1 MPGKSLKR
9 WAGMLSVC
17 ATLTACAVSTAPR
30 RLPLESEAAVF
41 VYLEPFPQ
49 DAGRLAF
56 RITAMSALTTDGVAL
71 PLPLSL
77 TRARGL
83 EIDRERLLGGGGVP
97 AGAYVGLV
105 LTLADASLE
114 GRAGGDLKASME
126 PIRIDIPF
134 GVERRRAV
142 VLSLRLRHRDSV
154 DQAYRFEPSFSA
166 TVAGKPTSGLVG
178 VATNCGAGTLTIFD
192 KVTGR
197 VAAVIPAG
205 RTPGGLDVDPLRL
218 RAYVALSREDAV
230 EVIDFQ
236 QYRATDRIQ
245 LFGGDRPVEVALTPD
260 RATLLVVNNG
270 SDSLSFV
277 DPTALSENNRVSV
290 GEEPSSVL
298 VNHTGRQAYVFNTL
312 SGTVSIVDL
321 TVGEVSA
328 TIATDPEPVRG
339 QLNRRG
345 DRLYVIHRSSPY
357 LTVLDTISHTTV
369 SRVYVGTGATAV
381 KVDPVTDRIYLAR
394 RSALEIDIYDPFSL
408 LPVDSIPVPGEVAY
422 MTIDD
427 EGNNL
432 AIVLPDEREVRVL
445 RLVGEETVARVDV
458 GEDPC
463 WAALLGER

>member
-1 MPGKSLKR
+1 MPGKPPSRQAVILFVCVSLT
-9 WAGMLSVC
+9 SC
-17 ATLTACAVSTAPR
+17 AISTAPR
-30 RLPLESEAAVF
+30 RVPLETEASVF

-49 DAGRLAF
+49 DAVRLAF
-56 RITAMSALTTDGVAL
+56 RVREMSAMTTGGVSV

-77 TRARGL
+77 TRARGP

-97 AGAYVGLV
+97 AGVYAGLI
-105 LTLADASLE
+105 LTLDEASLE
-114 GRAGGDLKASME
+114 GQAGAPLRTSME

-134 GVERRRAV
+134 QVERRRAV
-142 VLSLRLRHRDSV
+142 VLSLRLQHRDSV
-154 DQAYRFEPSFSA
+154 DKGYRFVPSFSA
-166 TVAGKPTSGLVG
+166 AVAGKPTTGLIG

-192 KVTGR
+192 KITGR

-205 RTPGGLDVDPLRL
+205 RTPGGLDVDPSRL
-218 RAYVALSREDAV
+218 KAYVALSREDAV
-230 EVIDFQ
+230 EVIDLQ

-260 RATLLVVNNG
+260 RATLLVVNHG
-270 SDSLSFV
+270 SDSLSLV
-277 DPTALSENNRVSV
+277 DPAALSESNRVSV

-298 VNHTGRQAYVFNTL
+298 VDRTGRQAYVFNTL

-339 QLNRRG
+339 QLSRRG

-357 LTVLDTISHTTV
+357 LTVLDTTSLAILN
-369 SRVYVGTGATAV
+369 RVYVGTGATAL

-394 RSALEIDIYDPFSL
+394 RNALEIDIYDPFSL

-432 AIVLPDEREVRVL
+432 AVVLPDEREVRVL
-445 RLVGEETVARVDV
+445 RLVGEQTVARIDV
-458 GEDPC
+458 GKDPC